1 MDTEPSLGHRASCQ
15 PQEKIAIVGIG
26 CRFPGKA
33 SSPSALWDLLS
44 NPVDLSTPIP
54 PWRFNKGGFY
64 HRDASHHGT
73 TNSMGSYLLE
83 DDDVKM
89 FDAQFF
95 NIAPQEAESMDP
107 QHRLLLEVVYEG
119 LEDAGIS
126 LETTSGTATS
136 AHVGLMSADWQDLQL
151 RDVDDALRYLVT
163 GGARSIASNRLSY
176 FFNWHGPSETMS
188 LRSGE
193 ASMAVAAGSNLLLA
207 PDMYVMTS
215 NLNMLS
221 SSGKCHMW
229 STDADGYARG
239 EGVACVILKTLSSA
253 LATGDHIYALIR
265 ETGVNQDG
273 RTSGITMPSSAA
285 QSRLIRDTY
294 SRAGLDLTRKED
306 RCQFF
311 EAHGTGTPAGDPL
324 EAQAIWDAF
333 LPERELGSDD
343 AIDIPD
349 EFYAGSVK
357 TVMGHLEGCAGL
369 AGLLKAT
376 LSIQRGLIPPN
387 LHLGTPNPKIAPL
400 LGPGRISV
408 PTELIPWPQRE
419 SGGNS
424 TKQTPRRASVNSFGF
439 GGTNA
444 HVILASIYDSE
455 VQQQSSSNAVD
466 GVNEG
471 SKPTAPVIIVLS
483 AASEPA
489 LAVMTCRYADYIEKH
504 PGLNLLRLGLTTQ
517 RRRTRL
523 AHGIFFTGRTRAAL
537 VRQMRTAFQAFL
549 DGGKIGV
556 MSSPNRPLSKP
567 VEILGV
573 FTGQGAQ
580 WTGMGVKLLD
590 SCPTFARTMAES
602 RDGTT
607 QPWSLIAELR
617 APAATSRV
625 GVAEFAQPLS
635 TAVQVAL
642 VDVLRAAGV
651 NFSAV
656 VGHSSGELA
665 AAYATGL
672 ISAADCIRMAYYRG
686 RFCMLGRSPN
696 FDTATNDYKKGG
708 MVAVGLSMD
717 EAQELLAEDDLN
729 LGGHVIVA
737 CNNSPKSVTL
747 SGDLDKLRELNAV
760 LRERNIPSQMLR
772 VDQAYHSPHMARA
785 GIAYRE
791 ALVRCRL
798 EAPPRHPLSKA
809 CTWVSSV
816 YPDWDPI
823 TTQGPDAVPDSVRN
837 AQYWVENMM
846 SPVRFR
852 EALGKAAPL
861 GETSLILEVG
871 PHPALR
877 RQVADTWAAA
887 GKSCPYR
894 GTLAW
899 GADDSESLAGLL
911 GFLWQ
916 HGVPVDLSI
925 FDPAP
930 SSQQLSDAPVK
941 GALACSPLSGL
952 PSMPWQHSRVY
963 WRESAKWAQFIHRE
977 EANCLLGHCIESES
991 SYGGIQPNG
1000 TESSV
1005 AAGGGGFKML
1015 RGWSWRQILRLS
1027 ELPWLHGHSVQ
1038 GQTVFPAAGYCVMA
1052 MDAAKQLTK
1061 DLRGLPETG
1070 LDADLE
1076 LEVVEL
1082 RDIEFGRAVVFPDK
1096 GNEGVNIS
1104 LHLHDIQFKNHHKH
1118 AGNASV
1124 AMEMCAAFYIEARP
1138 TAVGEPGRSNVPHV
1152 ACFGRIVGMLGS
1164 SSRSSALSEAMPPY
1178 IKDPVYLQS
1187 LSASAVYEAYAQVGR
1202 DIQNRSGSIPWND
1215 ALAEPA
1221 QDGHSAYRNPWRN
1234 DDSRVERLMR
1244 RAESV
1249 KHRVEAEI
1257 LHAVAQNI
1265 LRVMRQEEGPT
1276 ILEVLLQNDMLARL
1290 YTEPVMYA
1298 RANRYLGRVARVIS
1312 HRYPRCKI
1320 LEIGAG
1326 TGGATGAMFNG
1337 LDGAYSSYTFTG
1349 ISSSFFAKAKHKFK
1363 DEVDRMAFKTLDVEK
1378 DPTEQEFSPATYDV
1392 VVASNVLHATK
1403 DIEKSL
1409 TNVRKLLKPGGFL
1422 LLLEIT
1428 DVGKVLVPFLMGA
1441 VPGWWLFEDKWRA
1454 GTYSPLL
1461 PASKWDQVLRQGG
1474 FDTGTEFVFNDMENE
1489 HLSSVMVARATDQEW
1504 NAFRSGSTTSKTA
1517 FKTDNLMIIVGPNQP
1532 SGKVSSSGRLA
1543 AGVVSALSRFSSTKD
1558 RQHPLQIATLDGL
1571 EAAAASPLLGNS
1583 LVLVVS
1589 DLDKPALDDT
1599 KPAEWE
1605 ALKHIFARAG
1615 HEIIWVTRK
1624 RIRGDD
1630 PKQNM
1635 VVGLGRC
1642 ARFENPALKLQFVD
1656 LDDENCVDAI
1666 RTLALMTC
1674 QARVSTPLARDTSSS
1689 DTAWLH
1695 SMEPEVA
1702 IEKGRLMLPRLVRLR
1717 DADKRY
1723 LARRAGLV
1731 PDDEDPVDEKSGKAV
1746 VISTR
1751 CPDDP
1756 AIASTQAG
1764 AFPVCAPEELLA
1776 SADAEEAFPSAV
1788 IHSFAATMVFRAL
1801 DNCGEPS
1808 AAIVAIEPNAA
1819 LEHLLTQLVERHET
1833 QLYVV
1838 TSRTPPQGR
1847 YRSSTDASSG
1857 SVAGRC
1863 HLSRNKTTPLVTS
1876 PGFTADPPYN
1886 EINFKFPK
1894 RWKRFSEEQPLAW
1907 ANKSWQASAPGQAS
1921 IPPSSL
1927 PISTSGL
1934 STLVGDAIALAVD
1947 MVSTS
1952 DALLRANK
1960 VAMLDWRTETRT
1972 TTPTQKQGQTRTR
1985 RLLPN
1990 PRTLFCPD
1998 KTYLFA
2004 GITSDLGLS
2013 IAKWMAENGARS
2025 FALTSRSPKIPPA
2038 WLREMRKLGAQAVRV
2053 FSMDVT
2059 DPDSVTRTCDTISN
2073 YMAPVGGVVFGAMVL
2088 KDTLLENMPLETLQA
2103 TMAPKV
2109 KGAHLVEGYYR
2120 DTELDFFI
2128 FMSSMS
2134 AIVGIRGQSNYC
2146 AGNMYGR
2153 ALVANRRARGLAAST
2168 IDLSTVF
2175 GVGHF
2180 ANAGASNL
2188 QTVHANLEG
2197 FNTLAIGEAE
2207 LIDSFH
2213 EAIIRGPPE
2222 ASATGEVIVGLGSET
2237 AMSPDQPVPAAWH
2250 DNPRFANFTAR
2261 ADRRH
2266 GPRGGA
2272 GTGAGARSAGTGRN
2286 VREELARSTTEEAR
2300 LTTLSACF
2308 VARIQEI
2315 MQLSASTLRMDV
2327 PLTDLGIDSLVAVDL
2342 RGWFFKEL
2350 EVSVP
2355 VLSILNGESVKD

>member
-1 MDTEPSLGHRASCQ
+1 
-15 PQEKIAIVGIG
+15 
-26 CRFPGKA
+26 
-33 SSPSALWDLLS
+33 
-44 NPVDLSTPIP
+44 
-54 PWRFNKGGFY
+54 
-64 HRDASHHGT
+64 
-73 TNSMGSYLLE
+73 
-83 DDDVKM
+83 
-89 FDAQFF
+89 
-95 NIAPQEAESMDP
+95 
-107 QHRLLLEVVYEG
+107 
-119 LEDAGIS
+119 
-126 LETTSGTATS
+126 
-136 AHVGLMSADWQDLQL
+136 
-151 RDVDDALRYLVT
+151 
-163 GGARSIASNRLSY
+163 
-176 FFNWHGPSETMS
+176 
-188 LRSGE
+188 
-193 ASMAVAAGSNLLLA
+193 
-207 PDMYVMTS
+207 
-215 NLNMLS
+215 
-221 SSGKCHMW
+221 
-229 STDADGYARG
+229 
-239 EGVACVILKTLSSA
+239 
-253 LATGDHIYALIR
+253 
-265 ETGVNQDG
+265 
-273 RTSGITMPSSAA
+273 
-285 QSRLIRDTY
+285 
-294 SRAGLDLTRKED
+294 
-306 RCQFF
+306 
-311 EAHGTGTPAGDPL
+311 
-324 EAQAIWDAF
+324 
-333 LPERELGSDD
+333 
-343 AIDIPD
+343 
-349 EFYAGSVK
+349 
-357 TVMGHLEGCAGL
+357 MGHLEGCAGL

-400 LGPGRISV
+400 LGPGKISV

-419 SGGNS
+419 PGGNS

-444 HVILASIYDSE
+444 HVILESLDDSE
-455 VQQQSSSNAVD
+455 VQQQSSSGVVD
-466 GVNEG
+466 GVREG

-489 LAVMTCRYADYIEKH
+489 LADLTSRYADYIEKH
-504 PGLNLLRLGLTTQ
+504 PGVDLIRLGLTTQ

-523 AHGIFFTGRTRAAL
+523 AHGISFTGRTRAAL

-590 SCPTFARTMAES
+590 SCPTFARTIAGLDDALAKTMTEEES

-607 QPWSLIAELR
+607 KPWSLIAELR

-696 FDTATNDYKKGG
+696 FDTATNDYKTGG

-717 EAQELLAEDDLN
+717 EAQALLAEDELN

-785 GIAYRE
+785 GVAYQE
-791 ALVRCRL
+791 ALARCRL
-798 EAPPRHPLSKA
+798 EAPPRHPSSKA

-823 TTQGPDAVPDSVRN
+823 TTQDPDAVPESVRN

-852 EALGKAAPL
+852 EALEKAAPL

-894 GTLAW
+894 GTLAR

-916 HGVPVDLSI
+916 HGVPIDLSI
-925 FDPAP
+925 LDSAP

-941 GALACSPLSGL
+941 GSLACTPLSGL
-952 PSMPWQHSRVY
+952 PTMPWQHNRVY
-963 WRESAKWAQFIHRE
+963 WRESAKLTQFIHRE
-977 EANCLLGHCIESES
+977 EANGLLGHCVKGES
-991 SYGGIQPNG
+991 SYGGIQPLD

-1005 AAGGGGFKML
+1005 AAGGGFKML

-1027 ELPWLHGHSVQ
+1027 ELPWLNGHSVQ
-1038 GQTVFPAAGYCVMA
+1038 GQIVFPAAGYCVMA

-1061 DLRGLPETG
+1061 GLRGLPETG
-1070 LDADLE
+1070 LDTDLE

-1104 LHLHDIQFKNHHKH
+1104 LHLHDIQFKNHHKDT
-1118 AGNASV
+1118 GTGSV
-1124 AMEMCAAFYIEARP
+1124 TMELCAAFYIEAQP

-1164 SSRSSALSEAMPPY
+1164 SSRRSAFSDAMPPY
-1178 IKDPVYLQS
+1178 VKDPVYLQS
-1187 LSASAVYEAYAQVGR
+1187 LSASTVYEAYAQVGLEYSKPFR
-1202 DIQNRSGSIPWND
+1202 VDTMERCLGRARSTVKHANVLPEGPGIEDRPSEAEKSCFPVALLDNAFQTSLAGFSAPGDGRLLAPYLPRIIRRLRVDLATYETMVHAETCILLDATLQGRAETKERGEYSEGGGTAAWVANVEGVIMDSQGDLAETHHRMILQVEDLKCVNLLPTHGPYQEGIFSEEIWSPDTED
-1215 ALAEPA
+1215 ALHEFAFEADGPGERDALEVVEQLTHYYMCQVYESFSAEEAHDEAKTPWFIRRFWEWLHHRLA
-1221 QDGHSAYRNPWRN
+1221 QDGQSAYRNPWRN
-1234 DDSRVERLMR
+1234 DDGRVERLMR
-1244 RAESV
+1244 RAESA
-1249 KHRVEAEI
+1249 KHRVEVEI

-1265 LRVMRQEEGPT
+1265 LRVMRQQEGPT

-1298 RANRYLGRVARVIS
+1298 RANRYLGRVAGAIS

-1337 LDGAYSSYTFTG
+1337 LDGAYSSYTFTD
-1349 ISSSFFAKAKHKFK
+1349 ISSSFFAKAQDKFK
-1363 DEVDRMAFKTLDVEK
+1363 DEVDRMVFKTLDVEK
-1378 DPTEQEFSPATYDV
+1378 DPAEQEFSPGTYDI

-1403 DIEKSL
+1403 DIEQSL

-1428 DVGKVLVPFLMGA
+1428 DVDKVLVPFLMGA

-1461 PASKWDQVLRQGG
+1461 PASKWDQVLRQVG

-1504 NAFRSGSTTSKTA
+1504 NAFQSGATTSKTA
-1517 FKTDNLMIIVGPNQP
+1517 FKTDNLMIIAGPNQ
-1532 SGKVSSSGRLA
+1532 SGGNLSSSGRLA
-1543 AGVVSALSRFSSTKD
+1543 TGVVSALSQFSSTKD
-1558 RQHPLQIATLDGL
+1558 HRHPLQIATLDGL

-1583 LVLVVS
+1583 LILVVS
-1589 DLDKPALDDT
+1589 DFDKPVLDDT

-1605 ALKHIFARAG
+1605 ALKHVFTRAG
-1615 HEIIWVTRK
+1615 HEIIWVTRR

-1635 VVGLGRC
+1635 IVGLGRC

-1656 LDDENCVDAI
+1656 LDDENCADAI

-1674 QARVSTPLARDTSSS
+1674 QARVITPVVRDTGSG
-1689 DTAWLH
+1689 DTAWLR

-1731 PDDEDPVDEKSGKAV
+1731 PDDEDPVAESDADEDQERHCYGASRDKTPSRSKESLGSVPHPDLPQLSPPLSVDEGCFPGSSPERELRLSHPHGLRLNGPHEAPLFISLSSDGESGKAV

-1764 AFPVCAPEELLA
+1764 AFPVCAPKELLA
-1776 SADAEEAFPSAV
+1776 SADAEEAFLSAV
-1788 IHSFAATMVFRAL
+1788 VHSVAATMVFQATI
-1801 DNCGEPS
+1801 NCGEAS
-1808 AAIVAIEPNAA
+1808 AAIVVIEPNATF
-1819 LEHLLTQLVERHET
+1819 EHLLTQLAERHET
-1833 QLYVV
+1833 HLYVV

-1847 YRSSTDASSG
+1847 YRSNTDTSLG
-1857 SVAGRC
+1857 PVAVSYLHPR
-1863 HLSRNKTTPLVTS
+1863 LSAHKAKTLLSKNRAGVIVDCTSFRS
-1876 PGFTADPPYN
+1876 PGLTTEFPYN
-1886 EINFKFPK
+1886 AISFEFPK
-1894 RWKRFSEEQPLAW
+1894 HWKRFSEEQPMAW
-1907 ANKSWQASAPGQAS
+1907 VSKSWQASAPGQV
-1921 IPPSSL
+1921 PFHPSSL
-1927 PISTSGL
+1927 PVSTSGL
-1934 STLVGDAIALAVD
+1934 STLVGNAIVLAVD
-1947 MVSTS
+1947 MLSTS
-1952 DALLRANK
+1952 DALLKTNK
-1960 VAMLDWRTETRT
+1960 VAMLDWRAETRT
-1972 TTPTQKQGQTRTR
+1972 TTPIHKHGQTQT

-2025 FALTSRSPKIPPA
+2025 FALTSRSPKIPPV
-2038 WLREMRKLGAQAVRV
+2038 WLQEMSKLGAQAVRV

-2059 DPDSVTRTCDTISN
+2059 DPDSVNRTCDTISN
-2073 YMAPVGGVVFGAMVL
+2073 SMAPVGGVVFGAMVL

-2109 KGAHLVEGYYR
+2109 KGAHLVEDYYR

-2213 EAIIRGPPE
+2213 EAILRGSPE
-2222 ASATGEVIVGLGSET
+2222 ASATGEVIIGLGSET

-2300 LTTLSACF
+2300 LTTLSTCF

-2355 VLSILNGESVKD
+2355 VLSILNGESVKDVCRTILSQV